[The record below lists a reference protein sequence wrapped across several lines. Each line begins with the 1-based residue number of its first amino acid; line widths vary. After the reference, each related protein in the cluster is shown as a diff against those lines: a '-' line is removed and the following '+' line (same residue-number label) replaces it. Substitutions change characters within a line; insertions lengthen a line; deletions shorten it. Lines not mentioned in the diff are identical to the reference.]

1 MINCLS
7 LLIIIAVFALLP
19 TFQDLDKPCSLV
31 AHHSTPYNAW
41 IKLAFHTYFA
51 TMVYAHFYLS
61 PSMCQT
67 GYHDL
72 KQQKRKR
79 ETNFSL
85 KKCWSVSAYSYG
97 LYLINKTT
105 TMSWF
110 FGINLWPSSLA
121 IANKFVDNT
130 NNELFN
136 VNSQHSIML
145 SNA

>member
-7 LLIIIAVFALLP
+7 SLIFIAVFALLP

-51 TMVYAHFYLS
+51 TMVYARFYLS

-67 GYHDL
+67 GYHNL
-72 KQQKRKR
+72 KQKKRKR
-79 ETNFSL
+79 VNIFFITKRSSF
-85 KKCWSVSAYSYG
+85 SAYSCG
-97 LYLINKTT
+97 LYLTTKTT

-110 FGINLWPSSLA
+110 FGIHLWPSSSA
-121 IANKFVDNT
+121 IANKFVDKT
-130 NNELFN
+130 NNEVLN